1 MTLTSGIQPFGYNAN
16 NIRAQSGDQ
25 IQQIKLFGC
34 TVVDFN
40 VSADWSAQGGSLS
53 CRLIEDESDG
63 DRLEMPVLGSP
74 ALFEVISKEY
84 SNYNVN
90 GVDKVSFQYIGI
102 VDSFSRSASNS
113 KTYSVNLSSPLKILD
128 SATVILD
135 GYVGMGSAIEGMSDF
150 SGTGYQDY
158 GSNNSLV
165 DVLSTYPGIYHWW
178 NVSNLINVYGIL
190 ENEDYKYRFP
200 TQWDAAGIPSQF
212 GGYGYSGK
220 SENGMPLIKV
230 LWALHHGINHTPYMS
245 DFYRQRTAGG
255 CLLYGRHN
263 YQMDLVTGT
272 NPRLE
277 EAVPY
282 YYHFDA
288 LDFYYQI
295 VDKLGPQF
303 RVEGQYKT
311 IRDLIAGIC
320 DEANVEWYS
329 YIDIYKDP
337 LSYRDSRIG
346 RPTLQEYD
354 PNWGTPA
361 KCSFLNMGSRQPA
374 NATFDTRKFYDK
386 TRNGNPGNYGGTIRI
401 ATVDKSTYVNYNRPF
416 SNIAYNLIGLE
427 VPDIATNLFNYYDG
441 LRYNSGIHPGKR
453 PGNIGD
459 WEWGVARNNTVL
471 ADPLDASGL
480 DQANEGWMNV
490 GTKTISDG
498 GSAFWNTDTNW
509 ITRGTVNATG
519 YPSSASF
526 PVFGS
531 GIFHPTLSAYPRP
544 KSSDISLK
552 TNDAITMKIVTGG
565 NQTRIVSAPGRTLRH
580 YWGDIIL
587 PNASDPRETNDTA
600 TDSLGLNEQST
611 KRIPIVTPL
620 LDPRDVDDYILI
632 DMKSAFG
639 LFSCPGVLKNGVY
652 AASLLE
658 IRCAMSS
665 QESWK
670 AFMEKY
676 KYQKIKN
683 LRDCLYP
690 SCGGGTGNAKRKD
703 AQEAASET
711 INLCGGLG
719 YVGTSHYFGVG
730 NTFSLSPTATDG
742 FSVTIT
748 ASGAAKNPPHVL
760 TAAGGAGAFG
770 LGFDIP
776 CAVAEINIKKHL
788 LPVIWEKVKEIG
800 DTHYGKSWFAPVP
813 YCQTIEDLDGDNLVG
828 NFKRTWELTNS
839 AYIEP
844 SQYYYREVPQTNA
857 FISDGKVSPFIN
869 YDHNF
874 IIDSKESGVFDKSYQ
889 SDVTSLIGQETQVF
903 NFSEYDI
910 KNLAMTKYSSRQVYI
925 GNTWISQPYTYPVS
939 VIHAPPEN
947 VDDKYTFL
955 PFMYERIYNR
965 ALLPFSEMITGRTL
979 KWNNYKTNNG
989 MSGGVGFAGPG
1000 SSASPISAGSLG
1012 TAKQKDYLNDQHVS
1026 PVPSND
1032 PIEKTIND
1040 NKFLL
1045 SSTLP
1050 ADCPGSNP
1058 LQVSDGD
1065 GYFSYDIIN
1074 GVPAY
1079 THPTWLAKIVPT
1091 LEQLDFNDNGRFSF
1105 PFIKFTSNR
1114 VFLPVPSPASPLT
1127 VNRTPSMDGFNAF
1140 VGAKLQRSQGN
1151 SCAGASVNRTARR
1164 QHMITEDEMISV
1176 LKPFQACVCPRS
1188 FNYAQASTRYIYGP
1202 WMTSFAGIAFRG
1214 KVEYEQ
1220 DDSLVPENFLIP
1232 TNFGPFG
1239 NGPSVYNLSQTSGFA
1254 GMNLAAQGRA
1264 NAIDNFLLFALE
1276 EGTITFPGGPNIR
1289 RIGEGIYGIQQVSDL
1304 KINVSNDNIETTY
1317 TFKTIAP
1324 KFGKNT
1330 RELEKRLTKIS
1341 NEIKKLKM
1349 R

>member
-1 MTLTSGIQPFGYNAN
+1 MSGIQPFGYNAD
-16 NIRAQSGDQ
+16 NIRQQNSDQ

-63 DRLEMPVLGSP
+63 DRLQMPVLGSP
-74 ALFEVISKEY
+74 ALFEVISRRY
-84 SNYNVN
+84 SSYNTD
-90 GVDKVSFQYIGI
+90 GLPLVSFQYIGI
-102 VDSFSRSASNS
+102 VDSFSRSSSNS
-113 KTYSVNLSSPLKILD
+113 KTYSVNLSSPLKILEA
-128 SATVILD
+128 ATVILD
-135 GYVGMGSAIEGMSDF
+135 GYVGMGGAIEGMSDF

-158 GSNNSLV
+158 GSNNSLINV
-165 DVLSTYPGIYHWW
+165 LKTVPDVYHWW

-190 ENEDYKYRFP
+190 ENDHYKYRFP
-200 TQWDAAGIPSQF
+200 TQWDAEGFPIQF
-212 GGYGYSGK
+212 GGYGYSGR
-220 SENGMPLIKV
+220 SENGMPLIK
-230 LWALHHGINHTPYMS
+230 LMWALHHGINHVPYME
-245 DFYRQRTAGG
+245 DQYRQRTAGG
-255 CLLYGRHN
+255 NLLYGRHN
-263 YQMDLVTGT
+263 YQMDLAV
-272 NPRLE
+272 NPYGNVKLE
-277 EAVPY
+277 NAVPY

-288 LDFYYQI
+288 LDFYNQ
-295 VDKLGPQF
+295 VVGKLGPQF

-311 IRDLIAGIC
+311 LRDLIAGIC
-320 DEANVEWYS
+320 DEANIDWYS

-337 LSYRDSRIG
+337 LSRVDSRIG
-346 RPTLQEYD
+346 RQTLQEYD
-354 PNWGTPA
+354 PNWGRPA
-361 KCSFLNMGSRQPA
+361 RCSFINMGEGQPA
-374 NATFDTRKFYDK
+374 NAIFDTRKFYQK
-386 TRNGNPGNYGGTIRI
+386 LNNGDAGNYGGTIRI
-401 ATVDKSTYVNYNRPF
+401 ATVDKNTYVNYNRPF

-427 VPDIATNLFNYYDG
+427 VPDIKTNLFNYYDG
-441 LRYNSGIHPGKR
+441 LRYNSGIHPGRR
-453 PGNIGD
+453 PGTIED
-459 WEWGVARNNTVL
+459 WQWGVARNNTIL

-480 DQANEGWMNV
+480 DKPYEGWRNV

-498 GSAFWNTDTNW
+498 GSAFWNTNAGF
-509 ITRGTVNATG
+509 ITKGSINATG
-519 YPSSASF
+519 YSSYTSF

-531 GIFHPTLSAYPRP
+531 GIFDPILSAYARP

-552 TNDAITMKIVTGG
+552 TNDVITMKIVTGG
-565 NQTRIVSAPGRTLRH
+565 NKTRLVTAPGRTLRH

-600 TDSLGLNEQST
+600 TDSLGLDEQST
-611 KRIPIVTPL
+611 KKIPIVTPL

-639 LFSCPGVLKNGVY
+639 LFTCPGVLKNGVY
-652 AASLLE
+652 AASMLE

-676 KYQKIKN
+676 KYQKIRN

-690 SCGGGTGNAKRKD
+690 DCGGGNGNSTRKD

-730 NTFSLSPTATDG
+730 NTFSLSPTPTDG

-748 ASGAAKNPPHVL
+748 ASGAAQNPPH
-760 TAAGGAGAFG
+760 TGTSAGGAGAFG

-813 YCQTIEDLDGDNLVG
+813 FCQTIEDLDGDNLIG

-857 FISDGKVSPFIN
+857 FVSDGKVSPFIN

-889 SDVTSLIGQETQVF
+889 ADVTSLIGQETQVF

-910 KNLAMTKYSSRQVYI
+910 KNLAMTKYGSRQVLVQ
-925 GNTWISQPYTYPVS
+925 NVLQNQAYTYPVT

-965 ALLPFSEMITGRTL
+965 ALLPFSEMIKGRTL
-979 KWNNYKTNNG
+979 KWNNYKTSKG
-989 MSGGVGFAGPG
+989 VAGGVGFAGPG
-1000 SSASPISAGSLG
+1000 ASPSPISAGQLG
-1012 TAKQKDYLNDQHVS
+1012 TSGQKDYLKDED
-1026 PVPSND
+1026 VPTVPASD
-1032 PIEKTIND
+1032 PIAKTIDD

-1045 SSTLP
+1045 SSPLP
-1050 ADCPGSNP
+1050 ADCPGANP
-1058 LQVSDGD
+1058 LQISDGD

-1079 THPTWLAKIVPT
+1079 TQPLWLAKIVPT

-1105 PFIKFTSNR
+1105 PFVKFTSSR

-1140 VGAKLQRSQGN
+1140 VGAQLKRNQGLGC
-1151 SCAGASVNRTARR
+1151 SEASVNRTARR
-1164 QHMITEDEMISV
+1164 QHLITEDEIISV

-1188 FNYAQASTRYIYGP
+1188 FNYAQVSTRYVYGP
-1202 WMTSFAGIAFRG
+1202 WMTSFSGIAFRG

-1239 NGPSVYNLSQTSGFA
+1239 QSYQLNQTSGFA

-1330 RELEKRLTKIS
+1330 RELEKKLTKIS